1 MAQELFGTRKEAQKV
16 LSAFIG
22 WPKARVQMVAT
33 HKGNKYGIVAH
44 AKTCKCGMCPMLRAD
59 GFMG

>member
-1 MAQELFGTRKEAQKV
+1 MAQELFETRKEAQKV

-22 WPKARVQMVAT
+22 WPGARIHKVDT
-33 HKGNKYGIVAH
+33 HKGNKYGIITH
-44 AKTCKCGMCPMLRAD
+44 AKSCKCGMCPRLMDD